1 MPGQEAFHTGQRVYV
16 IDNGLN
22 PVVQKGTVKRNIDQY
37 PNNVKVQL
45 DSEGPPIDC
54 HPDQVLPENADGEV
68 VDEFLSI
75 RTRE

>member
-1 MPGQEAFHTGQRVYV
+1 MPSHESFHVGQRVYV
-16 IDNGLN
+16 VDDGLD
-22 PVVQKGTVKRNIDQY
+22 PVVQKGIVKRNLDQY

-45 DSEGPPIDC
+45 DSEGPPIGC
-54 HPDQVLPENADGEV
+54 HPDQVLPENADGEM